1 MLTTKQV
8 LMYLGLYPATNGS
21 SKLTRM
27 ARRILPVLFIVVIL
41 CAILG
46 CSSFII
52 KFKYINMEAT
62 IFTFMVALVYVGLI
76 SVQAI
81 AYFSRSDITAL
92 FEQLSEIY
100 RASQYFNEFVD
111 IF

>member
-1 MLTTKQV
+1 
-8 LMYLGLYPATNGS
+8 
-21 SKLTRM
+21 
-27 ARRILPVLFIVVIL
+27 
-41 CAILG
+41 
-46 CSSFII
+46 
-52 KFKYINMEAT
+52 MEAT